1 MLIKCSLSSS
11 NSWLRFSI
19 KCQSFI
25 SFGRTND
32 QNFTYRVSKYRL
44 PFLFSSLLINWIHY
58 KFALGKILKST
69 HETIMPY
76 HWILFNCL
84 YLDRIIGT
92 SFIINQIFLN
102 KNCKNS
108 LKTFIIEMNCIE
120 NCWYN
125 ISYVNEL
132 KNCNKHP
139 IGQLLKNLGISGKN
153 CYQTRFFFKSR

>member
-1 MLIKCSLSSS
+1 MIYKYNCFV
-11 NSWLRFSI
+11 WLYY
-19 KCQSFI
+19 SFY
-25 SFGRTND
+25 SF
-32 QNFTYRVSKYRL
+32 YRVSKYRL

-69 HETIMPY
+69 HETIIPY
-76 HWILFNCL
+76 YWILLHCL
-84 YLDRIIGT
+84 HLDRIVIT